1 LVVPFH
7 GRYLDLVTQ
16 IERRF
21 PVASWKF
28 ADVEIWPLARMDLY
42 LDMFWSAVG
51 GAPPMKQHAFPLRY
65 AAKIAAPL
73 RYLWKSRHDLSHRVA
88 RPKPADA
95 IFLGDGVSLDRIE
108 QGTTDRFGEPIIAA
122 LERRGLSTFL
132 MQNSDLSR
140 LPWFRPTYAA
150 NIVGAHGVLS
160 PFADLSPAAMPGYD
174 EVMQFLGREHIAAP
188 SLTWV
193 KLARRAKAVAAV
205 ATAFERVLQ
214 VVKPKLAFVV
224 TYYSGL
230 GPAFLVACR
239 RRGILSVDIQ
249 HCPQA
254 GAHKAYG
261 WLALPGAGYATL
273 PAVFW
278 NWTEKDAA
286 NIQQWADTLAAPWHR
301 GLHGGH
307 TQLASFLD
315 DNNDDTLAWDRKFS
329 AIGAGAAFEREILV
343 ALQPVGGFRAEW
355 DALAA
360 QIEASPP
367 TWRWWIRRHPAS
379 APYQDAE
386 YRRLVSLRAS
396 NIMVE
401 ESLSLPLPALLRHMS
416 VLVSRYSGSS
426 AEAAAFGVPALFL
439 SEEAH
444 GQFSDLIIRGLA
456 TVVDME
462 SLQASIARVPRQAI
476 RPVPERQ
483 PNIDDTLL
491 HLQNLAADYS
501 QLCRGIA
508 SDYHPSR

>member
-1 LVVPFH
+1 LVTPFH
-7 GRYLDLVTQ
+7 RRYLNLVAQ
-16 IERRF
+16 IEQRF
-21 PVASWKF
+21 PVASWKGG
-28 ADVEIWPLARMDLY
+28 DVEIWPLARMDLY
-42 LDMFWSAVG
+42 LDMFWAAVG
-51 GAPPMKQHAFPLRY
+51 GSPPKQRALPLRY
-65 AAKIAAPL
+65 AARIAAPL
-73 RYLWKSRHDLSHRVA
+73 RYLWKSRHDLPHWVA

-150 NIVGAHGVLS
+150 NIIGSRGVLA
-160 PFADLSPAAMPGYD
+160 PFAALSPAAMPAYE
-174 EVMQFLGREHIAAP
+174 EVMQYLERDQIVAP
-188 SLTWV
+188 SLTWM
-193 KLARRAKAVAAV
+193 KLARRAEAVSAI
-205 ATAFERVLQ
+205 ATAFERVLR
-214 VVKPKLAFVV
+214 VVKPRLAFVV

-239 RRGILSVDIQ
+239 RQGILSVDIQ

-261 WLALPGAGYATL
+261 WLALPSDGYATL

-286 NIQQWADTLAAPWHR
+286 YIQRWAATLAAPWHR

-315 DNNDDTLAWDRKFS
+315 DRNSDTAAWDETFK
-329 AIGAGAAFEREILV
+329 AIGDGAAFEREILV
-343 ALQPVGGFRAEW
+343 ALQPVGGFRVEW

-360 QIEASPP
+360 QIETSPS

-386 YRRLVSLRAS
+386 YRRLVSLRRT
-396 NIMVE
+396 NVMVE
-401 ESLSLPLPALLRHMS
+401 ESLCLPLPALLRHMS
-416 VLVSRYSGSS
+416 VVVSRYSGSS

-439 SEEAH
+439 SDEAR
-444 GQFSDLIIRGLA
+444 GQFSDLIDRGLA
-456 TVVDME
+456 SVVQME
-462 SLQASIARVPRQAI
+462 SLHASIARLPRQPI

-491 HLQNLAADYS
+491 HLQGLARDYAK
-501 QLCRGIA
+501 LCF
-508 SDYHPSR
+508 DPSRRSSS